1 MPEPNL
7 TQHRVIL
14 PKVTY
19 SVRVKFPQNFVA
31 LSTSLVTSP
40 CHRGCS
46 PRCWGAASLAVL
58 LQHGPG
64 PEHEAVLVAHLAAAL
79 VTHAASLPAN
89 VQTAGAS
96 EVNLLKKKKE
106 GSCPISRSLR
116 GWTRSL
122 LFLLQEF
129 DLGSSR
135 SLTSE
140 VKKQPPRSN

>member
-1 MPEPNL
+1 MSVRHYRQRVPEPNL
-7 TQHRVIL
+7 P

-19 SVRVKFPQNFVA
+19 SVRVKFLQNFVA

-64 PEHEAVLVAHLAAAL
+64 PEYEAVLVAHLAAAL
-79 VTHAASLPAN
+79 VTHAGSLPAN

-106 GSCPISRSLR
+106 GSSPTSEAPGGR
-116 GWTRSL
+116 TRTF
-122 LFLLQEF
+122 LFLLQEVV
-129 DLGSSR
+129 L
-135 SLTSE
+135 E
-140 VKKQPPRSN
+140 APAV

>member
-1 MPEPNL
+1 MNFPKKCIFRKSYFHHSEPRHGPVA
-7 TQHRVIL
+7 QH
-14 PKVTY
+14 
-19 SVRVKFPQNFVA
+19 
-31 LSTSLVTSP
+31 
-40 CHRGCS
+40 
-46 PRCWGAASLAVL
+46 GAASLAVL

-96 EVNLLKKKKE
+96 EVNL
-106 GSCPISRSLR
+106 
-116 GWTRSL
+116 
-122 LFLLQEF
+122 
-129 DLGSSR
+129 GSSR